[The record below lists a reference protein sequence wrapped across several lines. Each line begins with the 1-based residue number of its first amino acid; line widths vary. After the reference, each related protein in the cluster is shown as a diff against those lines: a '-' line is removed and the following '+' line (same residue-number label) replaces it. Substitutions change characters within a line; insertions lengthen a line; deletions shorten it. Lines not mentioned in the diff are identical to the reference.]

1 MSGFIGSFIGDQIKK
16 QIQNR
21 TQESLDATTG
31 LSHAL
36 KANSAALKKWL
47 GTSDPTVIAEFK
59 ISLMQIKQSEDAL
72 AKALNEHITTLR
84 DALAKIG

>member
-36 KANSAALKKWL
+36 KANSADLKKWL